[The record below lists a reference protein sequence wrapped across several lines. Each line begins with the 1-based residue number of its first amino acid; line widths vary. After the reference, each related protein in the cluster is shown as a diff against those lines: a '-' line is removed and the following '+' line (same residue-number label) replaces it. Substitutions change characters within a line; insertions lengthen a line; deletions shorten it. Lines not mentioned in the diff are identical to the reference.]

1 MAETKIA
8 TEVDLARINEIV
20 AEYNQ
25 QKWALIPLLQK
36 IQDEIGYIP
45 PQSIPIVAK
54 ALGLFPSQVQG
65 VISFYTQLYT
75 EPRGKKVVRVCR
87 GTACHVRG
95 GKTIL
100 KLVKQHLGI
109 EEGQTTPD
117 LEYTLETVACIGVCA
132 LAPNI
137 VVGDRVYGRMNP
149 KKVEQLFKTPS
160 RHSEQSEES
169 QTWVGCP
176 TSGNLP
182 TQGKLGEES
191 RGG

>member
-1 MAETKIA
+1 MHKEEIA
-8 TEVDLARINEIV
+8 READLAQVNELV
-20 AEYNQ
+20 AEYSQ

-36 IQDEIGYIP
+36 VQNEFGYILP
-45 PQSIPIVAK
+45 ESIPIIAR

-75 EPRGKKVVRVCR
+75 QPRGRKVVRVCR

-100 KLVKQHLGI
+100 KLVKQQLDLD
-109 EEGQTTPD
+109 EGETSPD

-137 VVGDRVYGRMNP
+137 VVAEHVHGHMNP
-149 KKVEQLFKTPS
+149 KKVEQLFKN
-160 RHSEQSEES
+160 RES
-169 QTWVGCP
+169 GA
-176 TSGNLP
+176 
-182 TQGKLGEES
+182 
-191 RGG
+191 